1 VTNVVRHA
9 QATSASVRISTVG
22 QGVIVE
28 ITDNGRGHGPG
39 PAGSGLA
46 GLGERVRQLGG
57 SLIAGPAPV
66 AGFRLQ
72 VTIPAR
78 PASAAAPAPLSLAS

>member
-1 VTNVVRHA
+1 MA
-9 QATSASVRISTVG
+9 
-22 QGVIVE
+22 E
-28 ITDNGRGHGPG
+28 ITDNGQGHGPG

-57 SLIAGPAPV
+57 SLIAGPAPS

-72 VTIPAR
+72 VTLPAQ
-78 PASAAAPAPLSLAS
+78 SAPLSLAS